1 MFKSIMEMTEKR
13 ICEFEARSIES
24 SLNNREKNIDF
35 KNSQSLRNMRDK
47 NKRSR
52 ICYLSL
58 RRRGCSTQC
67 RKKYL
72 KK

>member
-35 KNSQSLRNMRDK
+35 KNSESKEHEGQK
-47 NKRSR
+47 
-52 ICYLSL
+52 
-58 RRRGCSTQC
+58 
-67 RKKYL
+67 
-72 KK
+72 